1 MKYLLDTNVCVD
13 LLRSRPSVVER
24 VSSVMPGDCA
34 VSAVTAYEL
43 RSGALGSR
51 QPARELRKIEL
62 MLRTIQELVFDR
74 AASTES
80 AKVRVA
86 TQKKG
91 KSIGPYDVLIAGHVL
106 ATGLILVTNNTRE
119 FARIPELQYED
130 WRDD

>member
-1 MKYLLDTNVCVD
+1 MKYLFDTNVCVD

-91 KSIGPYDVLIAGHVL
+91 KSIGPYDVLIAGHAL

-119 FARIPELQYED
+119 FARAPELQYED

>member
-1 MKYLLDTNVCVD
+1 MKYLFDTNVCVD

-91 KSIGPYDVLIAGHVL
+91 KSIGPYDVLIAGHAL

>member
-1 MKYLLDTNVCVD
+1 VD

-62 MLRTIQELVFDR
+62 MLRTIPELVFDR

-91 KSIGPYDVLIAGHVL
+91 KSIGPYDVLIAGHAL

>member
-1 MKYLLDTNVCVD
+1 MKYLFDTNICVD

-91 KSIGPYDVLIAGHVL
+91 KSIGPYDVLIAGHAL

>member
-34 VSAVTAYEL
+34 VSTVTAHEL

-51 QPARELRKIEL
+51 QPAKELRKIEL

-74 AASTES
+74 AAATES

-86 TQKKG
+86 TQKRG
-91 KSIGPYDVLIAGHVL
+91 KPIGPYDVLIAGHAL
-106 ATGLILVTNNTRE
+106 AAGLVLVTNNTRE
-119 FARIPELQYED
+119 FARVPELQYED
-130 WRDD
+130 WRNS